1 MREMPEEQAQEMTN
15 AIFAG
20 QKIEA
25 IKIYKEATG
34 TGLKESKE
42 FVEDLERQLREECP
56 EKFSSVAAKTGC
68 GAVVLIGGVIG
79 LAGWLV
85 IG

>member
-1 MREMPEEQAQEMTN
+1 MSGMPEEDAQRMTE

-20 QKIEA
+20 RKIEA

-42 FVEDLERQLREECP
+42 FVEDLERQLRAECP
-56 EKFSSVAAKTGC
+56 ERFAAGAKAGC
-68 GAVVLIGGVIG
+68 GAVVLLGGAIG
-79 LAGWLV
+79 LVGWLV
-85 IG
+85 